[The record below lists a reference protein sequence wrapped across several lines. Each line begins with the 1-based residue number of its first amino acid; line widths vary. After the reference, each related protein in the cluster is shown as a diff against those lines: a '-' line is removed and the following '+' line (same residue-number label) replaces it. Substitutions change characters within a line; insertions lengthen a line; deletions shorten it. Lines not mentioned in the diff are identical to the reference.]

1 MPVATRP
8 YLPIDLP
15 YHTNHAT
22 PETNR
27 GLEFVANVGVVPS
40 PIRKP
45 FTQWVSN
52 IFPWVKGSDVAPDAI
67 VPRFGYSRNL
77 YSPSFHRKAAT
88 DSPPIQRAVF
98 SQVVRNSGTKRVR
111 GASVPWPFATPNYPP
126 LLPRGN

>member
-1 MPVATRP
+1 MRP

-27 GLEFVANVGVVPS
+27 GLEFVANVGVVPN
-40 PIRKP
+40 PIRHS
-45 FTQWVSN
+45 FTMWVSN
-52 IFPWVKGSDVAPDAI
+52 IFPWVKGSDVAPDFI

-88 DSPPIQRAVF
+88 VGVPIQRAVF
-98 SQVVRNSGTKRVR
+98 SQVVKNSGTKRAR
-111 GASVPWPFATPNYPP
+111 GTSVPWPFATPNYPP
-126 LLPRGN
+126 LLPKGS